1 MVARSRRGPSSHG
14 RTGFDRGDALDG
26 RAGRDGRDARHGPE
40 GPTPGSPADDSE
52 PADPEQVARTI
63 VLRQLT
69 AAPRSRAELE
79 AVLRR
84 RGVPDDAATAVLD
97 RFTEIGYVDDAA
109 YAAGLVRARH
119 AERGLSRRALGAELR
134 RKGIEPDVAAEAV
147 AEVSADDE
155 EVAARRLAAKKM
167 RTMSGLPAET
177 QLRRLAGL
185 LGRKGY
191 APGLALHV
199 ARDAVD
205 AAGSGGSGGLGE
217 ADLEASAAA
226 TRLAELG
233 E

>member
-1 MVARSRRGPSSHG
+1 MSE
-14 RTGFDRGDALDG
+14 
-26 RAGRDGRDARHGPE
+26 RAGLD
-40 GPTPGSPADDSE
+40 GPTPGSPADDAE

-69 AAPRSRAELE
+69 AAPRSRVELE
-79 AVLRR
+79 TVLRR

-119 AERGLSRRALGAELR
+119 AERGLSRRALGDELR
-134 RKGIEPDVAAEAV
+134 RKGVDAETAAAAV
-147 AEVSADDE
+147 AVVSTEDE
-155 EVAARRLAAKKM
+155 EAAARRLAAKKM
-167 RTMSGLPAET
+167 RSMSGLPAET

-191 APGLALHV
+191 PPGLSLRV
-199 ARDAVD
+199 AREAID
-205 AAGSGGSGGLGE
+205 AAGSGDLGD
-217 ADLEASAAA
+217 AGVQASAAA

-233 E
+233 D